1 MASTVGRIS
10 GQMLESNL
18 QREGVDLAF
27 ETDLVY
33 LNVTPQ
39 FVGINTDLPTRNLTV
54 NGTTVVPDIIADTR
68 FSTTELDIVGNEIL
82 NTNGNIQLSVT
93 GTGQITAPKITTDG
107 LFLNNN
113 QIGSERSN
121 ESVDFEVTGTGRFN
135 IRSNSTVY
143 GDLHSTGNITFDGN
157 MTFGDS
163 DTDSIGFSADIAS
176 NITPNDTLTYSLGLD
191 TKRWANIYPVRL
203 NSVYLD
209 AGTVT
214 IGGSTLDARQGKI
227 WYVAKNGHYDN
238 FGDHV
243 SSPFPTIEQALA
255 NALAGDLVFI
265 YPGTYVELFPLV
277 VPVGVSVRGNDIR
290 QVIITPDTSSTH
302 EDVFYVNGETSVED
316 LTIKDF
322 YYDSLND
329 KGYAFRFAPG
339 FKVTSRS
346 PYIRNISVIT
356 KGSVT
361 SNGETTQLNQN
372 VSGTSSSTGFFFYGW
387 ADDPGQVN
395 PPFGVIQIGWSCVQI
410 PGSLVTAVGD
420 GVTDYNITISGGS
433 FASGGFYSFV
443 GPNDPRGFDAQD
455 AGRGAMID
463 GSVADPTSN
472 QASMLF
478 HSVTFITPGATALI
492 ATNGVRVEWL
502 NSFIYFAEFGIRL
515 TNGTLGFA
523 SQAATSQ
530 VVTGG
535 TPGET
540 WAAPRTLTPIG
551 TSNGKSVYTYYDE
564 TLEWTGTYWKYWN
577 STIGSGVWY
586 QSTDDTTY
594 PWQATNWTAVGAALP
609 VPTFSAVAKFGAEM
623 RSIGSANVYG
633 THGVVADGADT
644 LAYLITHNFGYIG
657 TGKDSSNDRAAT
669 IEANEVIELNNGNI
683 YYTSLDHKGLF
694 KVGDTFRVDGETGAV
709 TFATQSINISGV
721 ASFNFASGTN
731 RTSIDANQ
739 TTTGNIQITNNRIL
753 STTGYI
759 DITPQNTQLQVTS
772 NLTVASLKNLSL
784 LSNLS
789 IDSNTTFGSTGSS
802 TVTVNPR
809 IDQSLIPIVSKTSSL
824 GTDSLRWNTMWLN
837 QINLDDIRISSS
849 TIQTTLSNSDLD
861 LQSNGSGSIF
871 IEDLKF
877 RNGIITNVSTG
888 TESARSVIFSP
899 NGTGNTKLVSTQS
912 LVLPKGTTATRVLS
926 ESAEV
931 RYNTSYNVPEGYTS
945 SGLNSLYS
953 LYDSDRNTYVSSE
966 LTPNTSDNTLR
977 FYTNGT
983 QQVSITEQ
991 QVTAARFRVDDVDIN
1006 NRLIQTINT
1015 NSDLNFDL
1023 NGTGNLVIR
1032 GFTIRES
1039 LLTNNNLNTA
1049 TTIQS
1054 TGNGYV
1060 KFVGPA
1066 LQIPYGNDLQR
1077 AGFPSTIDV
1086 GTHRWN
1092 TQRGYLEVYNGTV
1105 WQIATGEGE
1114 EVNVDIMTEFTN
1126 TWALIMG

>member
-10 GQMLESNL
+10 GQMLKNDL

-33 LNVTPQ
+33 LNVDQQ
-39 FVGINTDLPTRNLTV
+39 FVGINTTTPTRDLTV
-54 NGTTVVPDIIADTR
+54 NGTTIVPDIIADTR

-82 NTNGNIQLSVT
+82 NTNGDIQLSVT
-93 GTGQITAPKITTDG
+93 GIGQITAPKITTDG

-121 ESVDFEVTGTGRFN
+121 ESVDFHVTGTGRLQ

-163 DTDSIGFSADIAS
+163 DSDNLAFAGAIAS
-176 NITPNDTLTYSLGLD
+176 DINPDADLTYNLGAP
-191 TKRWANIYPVRL
+191 TKRWANIYPVL
-203 NSVYLD
+203 VN
-209 AGTVT
+209 GTNFDSGSVT

-238 FGDHV
+238 FGDHQN
-243 SSPFPTIEQALA
+243 SPFPTIEQALA
-255 NALAGDLVFI
+255 NALDGDMIFV

-277 VPVGVSVRGNDIR
+277 VPVGVSVRGSDIR
-290 QVIITPDTSSTH
+290 QVIIVPDTSSTH
-302 EDVFYVNGETSVED
+302 EDVFHLNGETTVED

-322 YYDSLND
+322 YYDSIND

-339 FKVTSRS
+339 LKVTSRS
-346 PYIRNISVIT
+346 PYVRNISVLT

-361 SNGETTQLNQN
+361 SNGETTQIAQN
-372 VSGTSSSTGFFFYGW
+372 ISGTSTPTGFFFYGW
-387 ADDPGQVN
+387 ADDPGQIN
-395 PPFGVIQIGWSCVQI
+395 PPFGVIQVGWSCVQI
-410 PGSLVTAVGD
+410 PGSVVTAVGD

-433 FASGGFYSFV
+433 FASGESYSFI
-443 GPNDPRGFDAQD
+443 GPIDPRGFDAHD

-463 GSVADPTSN
+463 GSVADATSN
-472 QASMLF
+472 EASMLF
-478 HSVTFITPGATALI
+478 HSVTFITPGANALV
-492 ATNGVRVEWL
+492 ATNGVRIEWL
-502 NSFIYFAEFGIRL
+502 NSFIYFAEFGIYL

-523 SQAATSQ
+523 NQAATAQ
-530 VVTGG
+530 VITGG

-540 WAAPRTLTPIG
+540 WAAPRTLTPVG

-564 TLEWTGTYWKYWN
+564 TLEWTGTYWKFWN
-577 STIGSGVWY
+577 STIGSGAWY

-594 PWQATNWTAVGAALP
+594 PWQATNWTTVGVASP
-609 VPTFSAVAKFGAEM
+609 VPTFSASLKFGAEM

-633 THGVVADGADT
+633 THGVVADGDST

-669 IEANEVIELNNGNI
+669 IEANEVIELNDGKI

-694 KVGDTFRVDGETGAV
+694 KVGNTFRVDGETGAV

-721 ASFNFASGTN
+721 ANFEFVSGTN

-739 TTTGNIQITNNRIL
+739 TTTGNIQITNNTIL
-753 STTGYI
+753 STTGRI
-759 DITPQNTQLQVTS
+759 DVTPQNTQLQVTS
-772 NLTVASLKNLSL
+772 NLSVTNSKNLSL

-789 IDSNTTFGSTGSS
+789 IDSNATFGSSGAS

-809 IDQSLIPIVSKTSSL
+809 LDQSLIPIVSKISSL
-824 GTDSLRWNTMWLN
+824 GTDSLRWNTIWLN

-861 LQSNGSGSIF
+861 LQANGTGSIY

-877 RNGIITNVSTG
+877 KNGTITNVSTG
-888 TESARSVIFSP
+888 SAADKSVVFSP

-931 RYNTSYNVPEGYTS
+931 RYNTSYNVPEAYTA
-945 SGLNSLYS
+945 SGLTSLYS
-953 LYDSDRNTYVSSE
+953 IYDSDRNTYILPE
-966 LTPNTSDNTLR
+966 LTPGSSDETLR
-977 FYTNGT
+977 FYANSA
-983 QQVSITEQ
+983 QQVSITSQ

-1039 LLTNNNLNTA
+1039 LLTNNNLD
-1049 TTIQS
+1049 TTTTLQS

-1060 KFVGPA
+1060 KFVGGG

-1077 AGFPSTIDV
+1077 GGFPSTIEV

-1092 TQRGYLEVYNGTV
+1092 TQRGYLEVFNGTS

-1126 TWALIMG
+1126 VWALIMG

>member
-1 MASTVGRIS
+1 MANTVGRIS
-10 GQMLESNL
+10 GQILESDL
-18 QREGVDLAF
+18 QRDGVDLAF

-39 FVGINTDLPTRNLTV
+39 FVGINTDLPTRDLTV
-54 NGTTVVPDIIADTR
+54 NGTTIVPDIIADTR

-82 NTNGNIQLSVT
+82 NTNGDIQLSVT

-176 NITPNDTLTYSLGLD
+176 DITPNDTLTYSLGLD
-191 TKRWANIYPVRL
+191 SKRWANIYPVRI
-203 NSVYLD
+203 NGVYID

-356 KGSVT
+356 SGTVT
-361 SNGETTQLNQN
+361 S
-372 VSGTSSSTGFFFYGW
+372 
-387 ADDPGQVN
+387 
-395 PPFGVIQIGWSCVQI
+395 
-410 PGSLVTAVGD
+410 
-420 GVTDYNITISGGS
+420 IS
-433 FASGGFYSFV
+433 
-443 GPNDPRGFDAQD
+443 DPRGFDAQD

-478 HSVTFITPGATALI
+478 HSVTFITPGATALV

-502 NSFIYFAEFGIRL
+502 NSFIYFAEYGIRL
-515 TNGTLGFA
+515 FNGTLGFA

-540 WAAPRTLTPIG
+540 WAAPRTLTPTG

-633 THGVVADGADT
+633 TYGVVADGADT

-657 TGKDSSNDRAAT
+657 TGKDSSNDPAAT

-694 KVGDTFRVDGETGAV
+694 KVGDTFRVDGETGTV

-721 ASFNFASGTN
+721 ASFNFVSGTN

-789 IDSNTTFGSTGSS
+789 IDSNATFGSTGSS

-824 GTDSLRWNTMWLN
+824 GTDSLRWNTIWLN

-849 TIQTTLSNSDLD
+849 IIQTTVSNSDLD
-861 LQSNGSGSIF
+861 LQSNGTGSIY

-877 RNGIITNVSTG
+877 RNGTISNVSTG
-888 TESARSVIFSP
+888 VETARSVIFSP
-899 NGTGNTKLVSTQS
+899 SGTGNTKLVSTQS
-912 LVLPKGTTATRVLS
+912 LVLPKGTAATRVLS

-953 LYDSDRNTYVSSE
+953 LYDSDRNTYVSPE

-977 FYTNGT
+977 FYANGA
-983 QQVSITEQ
+983 QQVSITSQ

-1006 NRLIQTINT
+1006 NRLIQTVNT

-1039 LLTNNNLNTA
+1039 LLTNNNLNTT

-1066 LQIPYGNDLQR
+1066 LQIPYGNDLER
-1077 AGFPSTIDV
+1077 AGFSSTVEV

-1092 TQRGYLEVYNGTV
+1092 TERGYLEVYNGTA
-1105 WQIATGEGE
+1105 WQVATGEGE
-1114 EVNVDIMTEFTN
+1114 AVTGEIMGEFTN
-1126 TWALIMG
+1126 VWALIMG